1 MLMIVDE
8 QKVLKLIF
16 QEGRPDS
23 LNPCHTYGEMRCRV
37 LSKLLFEG
45 LTRLDQHGNPEL
57 AGATAVLR
65 SPDGYSYLFKLRPS
79 HWSNGEKVTSVD
91 YVMSVQYTLSD
102 HMSHPELLF
111 MLKNARP
118 FREKKI
124 SSKDLGIRA
133 IDAETLQLT
142 LEQPDSH
149 FLHKLAKPFF
159 FPLFGPM
166 REPKWFNGPYLVRQ
180 QSHDGI
186 LLEKNPYYWDTT
198 RPFFEQIEIAWRNDI
213 ESIYSSFREGK
224 TDWIGEPL
232 SILPPHFVELLK
244 KAGNL
249 HRQKVL
255 RHFIICF
262 NTRHPLLSSASI
274 RKALSLAIDRAFIC
288 QSIFPESVP
297 VAPLHP
303 NAEEANALF
312 DQGLKELGMQRESL
326 PTLTFSYSHQTR
338 REMLAKFLQ
347 MTWQKILNIPIR
359 LEQNE
364 WNSFRNKLEKGS
376 FEISGTIQEKLS
388 EDSFEY
394 YERAEGASSWNFS
407 EWTHPS
413 YRETI
418 HAAEKET
425 HAELKSQLLKA
436 ADQILIEEVPF
447 TPLFDY
453 THLYAHH
460 PDLENYLIDPE
471 GCVDFC
477 QTIIG
482 GAKQCGK

>member
-1 MLMIVDE
+1 MILDE
-8 QKVLKLIF
+8 QKVLKLLF
-16 QEGRPDS
+16 QEGRPPS
-23 LNPCHTYGEMRCRV
+23 LNPCHTFGEMRCRV

-57 AGATAVLR
+57 AGAAAILR
-65 SPDGYSYLFKLRPS
+65 SPDGYSYHFKLKPS
-79 HWSNGEKVTSVD
+79 YWSNGEKVTSVD
-91 YVMSVQYTLSD
+91 YVMSVQYALSD
-102 HMSHPELLF
+102 LMSHPELLF
-111 MLKNARP
+111 MLKNAKS
-118 FREKKI
+118 FREKKV

-133 IDAETLQLT
+133 IDGETLQLT

-166 REPKWFNGPYLVRQ
+166 REPKWFNGPYLVRD
-180 QSHDGI
+180 QSNDRI
-186 LLEKNPYYWDTT
+186 LLEKNPYYWDTK
-198 RPFFEQIEIAWRNDI
+198 RPFFERIEIAWQNDI
-213 ESIYSSFREGK
+213 ESIYSSFQEGK

-244 KAGNL
+244 NEGNL
-249 HRQKVL
+249 HRQHVL

-262 NTRHPLLSSASI
+262 NTRNPLLSSPSI
-274 RKALSLAIDRAFIC
+274 RKALSLAIDRDFIC
-288 QSIFPESVP
+288 HSIFPESVP

-303 NAEEANALF
+303 NAEKANALF
-312 DQGLKELGMQRESL
+312 DEGLKELGMGRENL
-326 PTLTFSYSHQTR
+326 PPLTFSYSHQTR

-364 WNSFRNKLEKGS
+364 WNLFRNKLEKGS
-376 FEISGTIQEKLS
+376 FEISGTVQEKLS
-388 EDSFEY
+388 EDAFEY

-407 EWTHPS
+407 GWTHPF

-418 HAAEKET
+418 DAAEKET

-436 ADQILIEEVPF
+436 ADQILIEEMPF

-453 THLYAHH
+453 THLYAHRA
-460 PDLENYLIDPE
+460 DLENYLIDPE

-477 QTIIG
+477 QTIIQ